1 MHGIRLGDGK
11 TTWNAAKRDE
21 DDVGVAVRRPPLLPN
36 PLGGSSL
43 ILERENRYRFSQSR
57 IYNREIVRAQHDPP
71 YFSRQILCTRWQKRR
86 NSFLFSKKNLFNSKF
101 LDNDFRQC

>member
-36 PLGGSSL
+36 LLGGSSL

-71 YFSRQILCTRWQKRR
+71 YFSRQILCTRWPKTKLV
-86 NSFLFSKKNLFNSKF
+86 SFFKKELI
-101 LDNDFRQC
+101 

>member
-1 MHGIRLGDGK
+1 MEFDLDGK

-71 YFSRQILCTRWQKRR
+71 YFSRQILCMRWPKTKLV
-86 NSFLFSKKNLFNSKF
+86 SFFKKELI
-101 LDNDFRQC
+101 

>member
-71 YFSRQILCTRWQKRR
+71 YFSRQILCTRPKTKLV
-86 NSFLFSKKNLFNSKF
+86 SFFKKELI
-101 LDNDFRQC
+101 